1 MPRESNSD
9 SPKTTRLQR
18 AAPGR
23 MRLASMAE
31 SWGLNP
37 VAPYLTLAALT
48 VRWLT
53 VRLAL
58 DEVWRK
64 TKESNPAGSAPAHGF
79 QDRLATIHRH
89 LPNVKERYGGQ
100 GEGRTLMPEGVSF

>member
-1 MPRESNSD
+1 MPGESNSD

-18 AAPGR
+18 AAPKSR

-31 SWGLNP
+31 SWGVEP
-37 VAPYLTLAALT
+37 RRAVSDACRVSSAVVY
-48 VRWLT
+48 
-53 VRLAL
+53 LAL

-64 TKESNPAGSAPAHGF
+64 MKESNPAGSAPAHGF
-79 QDRLATIHRH
+79 QDRLATTHRH
-89 LPNVKERYGGQ
+89 LPYVKERCGGQ

>member
-1 MPRESNSD
+1 M
-9 SPKTTRLQR
+9 
-18 AAPGR
+18 
-23 MRLASMAE
+23 
-31 SWGLNP
+31 
-37 VAPYLTLAALT
+37 
-48 VRWLT
+48 RWLT

-58 DEVWRK
+58 GEVWRK
-64 TKESNPAGSAPAHGF
+64 MKESNPAGLVPAHGF

>member
-1 MPRESNSD
+1 MPRELNSD
-9 SPKTTRLQR
+9 SPETTRLQR

-23 MRLASMAE
+23 MHPWPRAGE
-31 SWGLNP
+31 SNP
-37 VAPYLTLAALT
+37 VAPYLTLAALAA
-48 VRWLT
+48 RWLT

-64 TKESNPAGSAPAHGF
+64 MKESNPAGSAPAHGF

-89 LPNVKERYGGQ
+89 LPNVKERCGGQ
-100 GEGRTLMPEGVSF
+100 GEGRTLVREGVSF